1 MQGGELTINTTT
13 KVMKGKKVLFTYA
26 KPKTFKFTKAS
37 VTLKRGTANT
47 DLSRSDKSVFTC
59 HNNHG
64 KTAQKNYMKKTRPI
78 RTGCGGATRI
88 RTGE

>member
-1 MQGGELTINTTT
+1 MPAGSFSAGGELTINTTT

-47 DLSRSDKSVFTC
+47 DLLR
-59 HNNHG
+59 
-64 KTAQKNYMKKTRPI
+64 
-78 RTGCGGATRI
+78 
-88 RTGE
+88 

>member
-1 MQGGELTINTTT
+1 MPAGSFCAGGELTINTTT

-47 DLSRSDKSVFTC
+47 DLSSCAR
-59 HNNHG
+59 
-64 KTAQKNYMKKTRPI
+64 
-78 RTGCGGATRI
+78 
-88 RTGE
+88 